1 MANSVRI
8 QRVAEQIRGELSQ
21 ILRDEVGDPRL
32 GLVTITRVKLASD
45 LGAATIFYSPL
56 GEDPDEERALE
67 LSRLMKQVTNFVR
80 RSLSKRVKLRH
91 TPQLRFV
98 LDDSIAAGSHT
109 LDLLRSI
116 EGTEPLDTGAGEAS
130 ADERDHDEDEDQG
143 EERIETEDAQESVNE
158 NDGETESAK

>member
-1 MANSVRI
+1 MADSVRI
-8 QRVAEQIRGELSQ
+8 RRVAEQIRGELSQ
-21 ILRDEVGDPRL
+21 ILREEVGDPRL

-56 GEDPDEERALE
+56 GEDPDEDRKVE

-98 LDDSIAAGSHT
+98 LDDSIAEGSQT
-109 LDLLRSI
+109 LALIRSLDI
-116 EGTEPLDTGAGEAS
+116 PAEDPEPNEP
-130 ADERDHDEDEDQG
+130 
-143 EERIETEDAQESVNE
+143 EDAPEGASE
-158 NDGETESAK
+158 NDGETESAQ